1 MRRVTAN
8 ILEDIQSVTEGF
20 TSSQLYGANL
30 LGRALGHEIQANRGY
45 VTGVMVAAVP
55 AMLQFNATQQCIVR
69 AGVSDI
75 LRGA

>member
-20 TSSQLYGANL
+20 TSSKLYGANL

-45 VTGVMVAAVP
+45 VTGIMVTAIP
-55 AMLQFNATQQCIVR
+55 AFRQFTITEECIVR
-69 AGVSDI
+69 AGVTDI